1 MLCKLRYT
9 HPSQR
14 EFGPPVIW
22 PTLVSLRNRTTG
34 RSGRQNTCVWQTWHC
49 YFLRVLSW
57 SSFNDNVFWS
67 LPKDP
72 FKGKWC
78 LAKRNFKQN
87 YCHAWHTKIK
97 VFVPL
102 PSCCVSSLLTRCS
115 SIQQAISEFQN
126 PHYQNQAK
134 WKKMRMWKKK
144 SFICMRIK
152 TNFHINGFFLASL

>member
-1 MLCKLRYT
+1 MF
-9 HPSQR
+9 PQR
-14 EFGPPVIW
+14 PIW

-57 SSFNDNVFWS
+57 SSLNDNVFWS

-126 PHYQNQAK
+126 PHYSHCIHNLPVTLEGLTQLNSVLPGLRAAAHNAL
-134 WKKMRMWKKK
+134 RP
-144 SFICMRIK
+144 
-152 TNFHINGFFLASL
+152 SLQIARF